1 MGVGFKY
8 NDMPKHFNLED
19 FDLDTLTGH
28 AKTTINSTDCIG
40 NELNAIARACKE
52 QSCKM
57 GEYHKVDYDNFPYQ
71 TIRRKSDS
79 GESCLDII
87 FGFEVKTK

>member
-1 MGVGFKY
+1 MSKY
-8 NDMPKHFNLED
+8 FYLED

-28 AKTTINSTDCIG
+28 AKTTINSTDGISS
-40 NELNAIARACKE
+40 ELNAISRACRE

-57 GEYHKVDYDNFPYQ
+57 GEYHKVDYDNYPYQ
-71 TIRRKSDS
+71 TIRRKNDS

-87 FGFEVKTK
+87 FGFEVKMK